1 MSRSWTLLVAAF
13 MLLPA
18 VLIAKSVETTSG
30 IIYIQNKQYEDARK
44 ILLKAIDKDPK
55 DGEAHF
61 YLGLAY
67 SEMDSVALAYNHYMK
82 AKELEPKKARD
93 IANNV
98 QSNYAR
104 HYKAGQDAFKQMD
117 VNRAAAQFEL
127 ATQADPMQSAG
138 HYNLAVMY
146 SRLAQNDSTYNQKA
160 LTESEKVLELAPPSD
175 PNYTRALQL
184 AVRSLAQLGR
194 VDEAV
199 GRVQAMIDKDPTK
212 YPAVEE
218 IGKELFGQRNFKGA
232 EPILIIAANERAK
245 TGADDFDVY
254 SKIATSAFEQRKED
268 PTKVDTAI
276 EYYTK
281 ALDLKPD
288 DSATILQLMVAHM
301 AKEDFGGAAMWGEKY
316 VQTNPSDANAWQYLS
331 RCYGETGETD
341 KASEALQ
348 RYQQLKGQ

>member
-1 MSRSWTLLVAAF
+1 MTRKKTLLVVAF
-13 MLLPA
+13 MLVPVA
-18 VLIAKSVETTSG
+18 LIAKSVETTSG
-30 IIYIQNKQYEDARK
+30 IIYIQNKQYDQART
-44 ILLKAIDKDPK
+44 ILLKAVAKDPK

-67 SEMDSVALAYNHYMK
+67 SELDSVAAAYNHFTK

-93 IANNV
+93 IANNI

-104 HYKAGQDAFKQMD
+104 HYKAGQDAFKQQD
-117 VNRAAAQFEL
+117 VQRAATQFEL

-146 SRLAQNDSTYNQKA
+146 SRLAQIDSTYETKA
-160 LTESEKVLELAPPSD
+160 LERAEKVLELAPPTD
-175 PNYTRALQL
+175 ANYTRALQL

-212 YPAVEE
+212 YPVAEE
-218 IGKELFGQRNFKGA
+218 IGTELYNARNYKGA
-232 EPILIIAANERAK
+232 EPILVIAANERAK
-245 TGADDFDVY
+245 AGADDFDVY
-254 SKIATSAFEQRKED
+254 SKIAGSALAQREED
-268 PTKVDTAI
+268 PAKVEVAI

-288 DSATILQLMVAHM
+288 DSPTVLNLMVAHM
-301 AKEDFGGAAMWGEKY
+301 AKQDWGGAAMWGEKY
-316 VQTNPSDANAWQYLS
+316 VQANPSDAKAWQYLAS
-331 RCYGETGETD
+331 CYGEMGETD

-348 RYQQLKGQ
+348 RFQQLKG

>member
-1 MSRSWTLLVAAF
+1 MTRSWTLFVVAF
-13 MLLPA
+13 MLLPVA
-18 VLIAKSVETTSG
+18 LIAKSVETTSG
-30 IIYIQNKQYEDARK
+30 IIYIQNKQYEEARK

-67 SEMDSVALAYNHYMK
+67 SEMDSVALAYNHFTK

-93 IANNV
+93 IANNI

-104 HYKAGQDAFKQMD
+104 HYKAGQDAFKQQD

-127 ATQADPMQSAG
+127 ATQADPTQSAG

-146 SRLAQNDSTYNQKA
+146 SRLAQIDSTYEVKA
-160 LTESEKVLELAPPSD
+160 LAGAEKVLELAPPSD
-175 PNYTRALQL
+175 ANYTRALQL

-199 GRVQAMIDKDPTK
+199 GRVQAMIDKDPSK

-218 IGKELFGQRNFKGA
+218 IGNELYNARNYKGA

-245 TGADDFDVY
+245 AGADDFDVY
-254 SKIATSAFEQRKED
+254 SKIAGSALAQRKED
-268 PTKVDTAI
+268 PAKIEVAI
-276 EYYTK
+276 EYYTR
-281 ALDLKPD
+281 ALDLKSD
-288 DSATILQLMVAHM
+288 DAPTVLNLMVAHM
-301 AKEDFGGAAMWGEKY
+301 AKEDWGGAAMWGEKY
-316 VQTNPSDANAWQYLS
+316 VQANPNDATAWQYLAS
-331 RCYGETGETD
+331 CYGEMGETD

-348 RYQQLKGQ
+348 RFQQLKGQ